1 MIPHNTEVYPII
13 INSKV
18 RNEKLIMT
26 GNYRFKI
33 ALTGQSGPP
42 IKIATFGT
50 LSPLFPITSLIDLIN
65 CELIPTN

>member
-1 MIPHNTEVYPII
+1 MNDDVFD
-13 INSKV
+13 
-18 RNEKLIMT
+18 REKLADRI
-26 GNYRFKI
+26 I